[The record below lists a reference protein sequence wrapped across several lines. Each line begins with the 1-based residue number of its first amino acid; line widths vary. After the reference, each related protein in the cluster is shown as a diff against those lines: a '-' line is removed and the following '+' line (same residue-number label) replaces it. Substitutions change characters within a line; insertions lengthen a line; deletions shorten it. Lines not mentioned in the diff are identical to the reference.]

1 MNTQPRSL
9 VRNSLDLLKDWLQN
23 FCGNYGLYTPPFSH
37 YCVAAQ
43 YTSSLLVQHRTALL
57 YCNENKF
64 LPNII
69 IIYSRNN

>member
-23 FCGNYGLYTPPFSH
+23 FCKIFGLYTPPFSH

-43 YTSSLLVQHRTALL
+43 DTPSFIGTAQDNPTLL
-57 YCNENKF
+57 
-64 LPNII
+64 
-69 IIYSRNN
+69 